1 MSMLRTLSLLSAVL
15 GLATSAARSQDTNL
29 LEGITLGA
37 YSGWTNCLALN
48 DENRRYQAVI
58 VPAVGGRLLHY
69 SYDLINI
76 LYRDPQSDGCTL
88 SAAGNPFYVGGFQT
102 DIGPEIHHVPVRN
115 QISLGRHDW
124 RGPRDYTI
132 ETASPV
138 DPGVGLRVLKS
149 FTLDPNT
156 GELGILQR
164 MINSS
169 GRELR
174 YCIWDRTV
182 CKGGGF
188 VFFKLNPESRF
199 EKGWSILSR
208 SGAGFHYPAGQQ
220 QPGVQ
225 VIDDLLV
232 IQTGTTSAKIGA
244 DSLSG
249 WIAYA
254 RDNLLF
260 IKFFPVSP
268 GGNYAD
274 GGNTVEVMWT
284 PTITELSPLSPA
296 VKLAPGASYDFPE
309 RWMLI
314 PLDKAVTRARDVKKL
329 LKRIPPNPFG
339 G

>member
-1 MSMLRTLSLLSAVL
+1 MRKLRTLFLVSALLSL
-15 GLATSAARSQDTNL
+15 TSSARSQATNL
-29 LEGITLGA
+29 LAGITLGA

-58 VPAVGGRLLHY
+58 APDVGGRVLHY
-69 SYDLINI
+69 SHDLINI
-76 LYRDPQSDGCTL
+76 LYRDKQADGRTL
-88 SAAGNPFYVGGFQT
+88 STSSQPFYVGGFQT
-102 DIGPEIHHVPVRN
+102 DIGPEIHGVPVRN
-115 QISLGRHDW
+115 QISLGRHEW
-124 RGPRDYTI
+124 RGPRDYTV

-138 DPGVGLRVLKS
+138 DSGVGLRVLKS
-149 FTLDPNT
+149 FTLDANT

-169 GRELR
+169 ARELR

-188 VFFKLNPESRF
+188 VFFKLNPDSRF
-199 EKGWSILSR
+199 ENGWSILSR
-208 SGAGFHYPAGQQ
+208 NAEGFHYAAGQEQ
-220 QPGVQ
+220 QGVQ
-225 VIDDLLV
+225 TMDDHLV
-232 IQTGTTSAKIGA
+232 ISTGTTSAKIGA
-244 DSLSG
+244 DSLAG
-249 WIAYA
+249 WIAYV
-254 RDNLLF
+254 RDKLLF
-260 IKFFPVSP
+260 IKYFPVSP

-296 VKLAPGASYDFPE
+296 VRLAPGTSYDFPE

-314 PLDKAVTRARDVKKL
+314 PLDKPVMNARAVKKL